1 MTTGAHAT
9 GRPDHRALGPGYKWI
24 ALSNTTLGVLMV
36 MINQSI
42 VLIALPNIFDGIGLN
57 PLGAGNTSYLLWM
70 MMGFMVVTAV
80 LVVSFGR
87 LGDMYGRVR
96 MYNLGFAVFT
106 VCSIVLSVTWMHG
119 AAAALWLIGWRI
131 AQGIGGAL
139 LFANST
145 AILTDAFPATKRGMA
160 LGINAIA
167 GIAGSFLGLI
177 IGGILGPVNWH
188 YVFLVSVPFGV
199 FGTFWAYVKLHDTG
213 VRKKAR
219 IDWWGNLTF
228 AIGLISVLIG
238 ITYGI
243 QPYKDHTMGWSNPW
257 VLTALIGGALVLC
270 VFMYIE
276 TRIADPLFNLSLFK
290 NRTFTAGNLAS
301 LLTALGRGGLQFM
314 LIIWLQGIWL
324 PQHGYSFEDTPLWAG
339 IYMIPLTVG
348 FLLSAPLSGILSDR
362 IGVRVFTVGG
372 ALVTGLSF
380 LLLLAIPVNFSYWVF
395 AVLLAVNG
403 LGSGMFASPNRAE
416 IMNSVPAD
424 QRGVGAGMTATFQNS
439 AMVLSIGIFFSLMV
453 AGLSNSLPSSMQSG
467 LVAQGVP
474 AQTAHGIAQLP
485 PLAVLFAAFLGYNPM
500 QQLLGP
506 ELHKLPADHASYLT
520 GRSFFPRLI
529 TQPFHDGLTIA
540 FWFAIAACVIAAIAS
555 LLTRRNK
562 PGEEPAE
569 HESLGSELA
578 GVTGEAGM
586 ALSEPTVPQMVPAH
600 PHAPAA
606 GRLPDTTLVPE
617 TAHAPAAAQRAMSNG
632 RSGPVIAG
640 LVHDGAGAPVPG
652 AAVTVTGPDG
662 HQLGRATTGPDGRYS
677 IAVTD
682 GDHLVIVTA
691 PGRVPQAATVLVGD
705 ASVVRDFP
713 LVPDSVRPTGV
724 LHGVVRSPRGEP
736 VAGITTTVTDEN
748 GEVVATTVTD
758 ENGAYRITGLA
769 DGGYTLVAAGHRPAT
784 VTVEVAPGVPST
796 VRVALGE

>member
-9 GRPDHRALGPGYKWI
+9 GRAEHRALGSGYKWI

-57 PLGAGNTSYLLWM
+57 PLDPGNTSYLLWM

-106 VCSIVLSVTWMHG
+106 VCSILLSVSWMHG
-119 AAAALWLIGWRI
+119 SAAALWLIGWRI
-131 AQGIGGAL
+131 VQGIGGAL

-145 AILTDAFPATKRGMA
+145 AIITDAFPATRRGMA

-167 GIAGSFLGLI
+167 AIAGSFIGLVLG
-177 IGGILGPVNWH
+177 GVLGPVNWH
-188 YVFLVSVPFGV
+188 YIFLVSVPFGV
-199 FGTFWAYVKLHDTG
+199 FGTFWAFIKLHDAG

-228 AIGLISVLIG
+228 AIGLISVLVG

-243 QPYKDHTMGWSNPW
+243 QPYKDHTMGWTNPW

-270 VFMYIE
+270 VFVFIE
-276 TRIADPLFNLSLFK
+276 TKISEPLFNLSLFR
-290 NRTFTAGNLAS
+290 NRTFMAGNLAS

-348 FLLSAPLSGILSDR
+348 FLVSAPLSGLLSDR
-362 IGVRVFTVGG
+362 VGVRAFTAGG
-372 ALVTGLSF
+372 ALVTGVSF
-380 LLLLAIPVNFSYWVF
+380 LLLLTIPVNFSYWVF
-395 AVLLAVNG
+395 AVLLVVNG
-403 LGSGMFASPNRAE
+403 IGSGMFASPNRAE
-416 IMNSVPAD
+416 IMNAVPAD
-424 QRGVGAGMTATFQNS
+424 QRGVGAGMIATFQNAAS
-439 AMVLSIGIFFSLMV
+439 VLSIGIFFSLMV
-453 AGLSNSLPSSMQSG
+453 AGLSHSLPSALQSG
-467 LVAQGVP
+467 LTAQGVP
-474 AQTAHGIAQLP
+474 DQSAQAISHLP
-485 PLAVLFAAFLGYNPM
+485 PIAVLFAAFLGYNPM
-500 QQLLGP
+500 RQLLGP
-506 ELHKLPADHASYLT
+506 ELNRLPADHASYLT
-520 GRSFFPRLI
+520 GRSFFPHLI

-540 FWFAIAACVIAAIAS
+540 FWFAIAACVVAAIAS
-555 LLTRRNK
+555 LLTQGRRRARK
-562 PGEEPAE
+562 AAE

-578 GVTGEAGM
+578 GVTGEAGV
-586 ALSEPTVPQMVPAH
+586 ALSEPTVPQMV
-600 PHAPAA
+600 
-606 GRLPDTTLVPE
+606 R
-617 TAHAPAAAQRAMSNG
+617 TAHARPAAERAVLNG
-632 RSGPVIAG
+632 RTGPVIAG
-640 LVHDGAGAPVPG
+640 FVHDGAGAPVEG

-662 HQLGRATTGPDGRYS
+662 HQLGRAATGPDGRYA
-677 IAVTD
+677 IAVTA

-691 PGRVPQAATVLVGD
+691 TGRIPQAATVLVAE

-713 LVPDSVRPTGV
+713 LVPDTVPPSGEMA
-724 LHGVVRSPRGEP
+724 GVVRSPHGFP
-736 VAGITTTVTDEN
+736 ISGITTTVTDEN

-758 ENGAYRITGLA
+758 ENGAYRITGLV
-769 DGGYTLVAAGHRPAT
+769 DGNYTLVAAGHRPVT
-784 VTVEVAPGVPST
+784 HTVEVAPGAPIT
-796 VRVALGE
+796 VRVTLGD

>member
-1 MTTGAHAT
+1 MTTGAHAP

-42 VLIALPNIFDGIGLN
+42 VLIALPNIFDGIGLD

-87 LGDMYGRVR
+87 LGDMYGRVK

-106 VCSIVLSVTWMHG
+106 ICSILLSISWMHG
-119 AAAALWLIGWRI
+119 SSAALWLIGWRI
-131 AQGIGGAL
+131 VQGVGGAL

-145 AILTDAFPATKRGMA
+145 AILTDAFPASKRGMA

-167 GIAGSFLGLI
+167 GIAGSFIGLI
-177 IGGILGPVNWH
+177 LGGILGPVNWH

-243 QPYKDHTMGWSNPW
+243 QPYKDHTMGWTNPW

-270 VFMYIE
+270 AFLYIE
-276 TRIADPLFNLSLFK
+276 TKIAEPLFNLSLFK

-362 IGVRVFTVGG
+362 LGARVFTVGG

-395 AVLLAVNG
+395 AVLLVVNG
-403 LGSGMFASPNRAE
+403 IGSGMFASPNRAD

-453 AGLSNSLPSSMQSG
+453 AGLSHSLPSSMYSG
-467 LVAQGVP
+467 LTAQGVP
-474 AQTAHGIAQLP
+474 DQTAQSISHLP
-485 PLAVLFAAFLGYNPM
+485 PIAVLFAAFLGYNPM
-500 QQLLGP
+500 KQLLGP

-520 GRSFFPRLI
+520 GRGFFPHLI
-529 TQPFHDGLTIA
+529 TEPFHDGLTIA
-540 FWFAIAACVIAAIAS
+540 FWFAIAACVVAAIAS
-555 LLTRRNK
+555 LLTKRNK
-562 PGEEPAE
+562 PGEQPAE

-578 GVTGEAGM
+578 GVTGEAGL
-586 ALSEPTVPQMVPAH
+586 ALSEPTVPQMVP
-600 PHAPAA
+600 
-606 GRLPDTTLVPE
+606 TTS
-617 TAHAPAAAQRAMSNG
+617 HAPAAAQRAMSNG
-632 RSGPVIAG
+632 RPGPVIAG
-640 LVHDGAGAPVPG
+640 LIHDGAGTPVPG

-691 PGRVPQAATVLVGD
+691 PGRVPQAATVLVGE
-705 ASVVRDFP
+705 ASIVRDFP
-713 LVPDSVRPTGV
+713 LVLDSAPPTGV
-724 LHGVVRSPRGEP
+724 LSGVVRSPHGEP
-736 VAGITTTVTDEN
+736 VGGITTTVTDES

-769 DGGYTLVAAGHRPAT
+769 DGGYTLVAAGHRPVTTT
-784 VTVEVAPGVPST
+784 VRVPSGVPST

>member
-42 VLIALPNIFDGIGLN
+42 VLIALPNIFDGIGLD

-106 VCSIVLSVTWMHG
+106 VCSILLSICWMHG
-119 AAAALWLIGWRI
+119 SAAALWLIGWRI
-131 AQGIGGAL
+131 VQGVGGAL

-167 GIAGSFLGLI
+167 GIAGSFIGLI
-177 IGGILGPVNWH
+177 LGGILGPVNWH
-188 YVFLVSVPFGV
+188 YVFLVSVPFGI
-199 FGTFWAYVKLHDTG
+199 FGTFWAYIKLHDTG
-213 VRKKAR
+213 VRKKAK

-243 QPYKDHTMGWSNPW
+243 QPYKDHTMGWTNPW

-270 VFMYIE
+270 VFLFIE
-276 TRIADPLFNLSLFK
+276 TRIAEPLFNLSLFK

-362 IGVRVFTVGG
+362 LGARVFTVGG

-395 AVLLAVNG
+395 ALLLVING
-403 LGSGMFASPNRAE
+403 IGSGMFASPNRAD

-424 QRGVGAGMTATFQNS
+424 QRGVGAGMTATFQNA

-453 AGLSNSLPSSMQSG
+453 AGLSHSLPSSMESG
-467 LVAQGVP
+467 LTAQGVP
-474 AQTAHGIAQLP
+474 AQTAHGISQLP
-485 PLAVLFAAFLGYNPM
+485 PIAVLFAAFLGYNPM

-520 GRSFFPRLI
+520 GRSFFPHLI
-529 TQPFHDGLTIA
+529 TQPFHDGLTVA
-540 FWFAIAACVIAAIAS
+540 FWFAIVACVVAAIAS
-555 LLTRRNK
+555 LLTKRNK
-562 PGEEPAE
+562 PGQEPAE

-578 GVTGEAGM
+578 GVTGEAGI
-586 ALSEPTVPQMVPAH
+586 ALSEPTVPQMVPTAG
-600 PHAPAA
+600 HAPADA
-606 GRLPDTTLVPE
+606 RPTAQDLVTT
-617 TAHAPAAAQRAMSNG
+617 HAPGAAQRAVSNG
-632 RSGPVIAG
+632 RQGPVIAG
-640 LVHDGAGAPVPG
+640 LIHDGSGAPVRG

-682 GDHLVIVTA
+682 GDHLVIATA
-691 PGRVPQAATVLVGD
+691 PGRVPQAATVIVGE

-713 LVPDSVRPTGV
+713 LVPDSVAPTGA
-724 LHGVVRSPRGEP
+724 LHGVVRSPHGEP

-769 DGGYTLVAAGHRPAT
+769 DGGYTLVAAGHRPVTAT
-784 VTVEVAPGVPST
+784 VQVTPGVPSD
-796 VRVALGE
+796 VRVALGD

>member
-9 GRPDHRALGPGYKWI
+9 GRPEHRALGPGYKWI

-57 PLGAGNTSYLLWM
+57 PLDAGNTSYLLWM

-106 VCSIVLSVTWMHG
+106 VCSILLSVSWMHG
-119 AAAALWLIGWRI
+119 SSAALWLIGWRI
-131 AQGIGGAL
+131 VQGIGGAL

-145 AILTDAFPATKRGMA
+145 AIITDAFPATKRGMA

-167 GIAGSFLGLI
+167 AIAGSFIGLI
-177 IGGILGPVNWH
+177 LGGVLGPVNWH
-188 YVFLVSVPFGV
+188 YVFLVSVPVGV
-199 FGTFWAYVKLHDTG
+199 FGTFWAYIKLHDTG

-228 AIGLISVLIG
+228 AIGLVSVLVG

-243 QPYKDHTMGWSNPW
+243 QPYKDHTMGWTNPW

-270 VFMYIE
+270 VFLYVE
-276 TRIADPLFNLSLFK
+276 TKIAEPLFNLSLFR

-348 FLLSAPLSGILSDR
+348 FLVSAPLSGLLSDR
-362 IGVRVFTVGG
+362 IGVRLFTVGG
-372 ALVTGLSF
+372 ALITALSF
-380 LLLLAIPVNFSYWVF
+380 LLLLMIPVNFSYWVF
-395 AVLLAVNG
+395 AVLLVVNG
-403 LGSGMFASPNRAE
+403 IGSGMFASPNRAE

-424 QRGVGAGMTATFQNS
+424 QRGVGAGMTATFQNA

-453 AGLSNSLPSSMQSG
+453 AGLSHSLPSALQSG
-467 LVAQGVP
+467 LTAQGVP
-474 AQTAHGIAQLP
+474 DQAAQSISHLP
-485 PLAVLFAAFLGYNPM
+485 PIAVLFAAFLGYNPM
-500 QQLLGP
+500 RQLLGP
-506 ELHKLPADHASYLT
+506 ELHRLPAEQASYLT
-520 GRSFFPRLI
+520 GRGFFPHLI

-540 FWFAIAACVIAAIAS
+540 FWFAIAACVVAAIAS
-555 LLTRRNK
+555 LLTVRKKSGRQA
-562 PGEEPAE
+562 AE

-578 GVTGEAGM
+578 GATGEAGM
-586 ALSEPTVPQMVPAH
+586 GLSEPTVPHMTPV
-600 PHAPAA
+600 
-606 GRLPDTTLVPE
+606 TV
-617 TAHAPAAAQRAMSNG
+617 HAPAAARRAASNG

-640 LVHDGAGAPVPG
+640 FIHDGTGAAVPG

-662 HQLGRATTGPDGRYS
+662 HQLGRATTGPDGRYA
-677 IAVTD
+677 IAVTG
-682 GDHLVIVTA
+682 GDHLIIVTA
-691 PGRVPQAATVLVGD
+691 PGRIPQAATVLVGD

-713 LVPDSVRPTGV
+713 LVPDTVPATGEMY
-724 LHGVVRSPRGEP
+724 GVVRSPQGIP
-736 VAGITTTVTDEN
+736 VGGITTTVTDEN

-758 ENGAYRITGLA
+758 QRGAYRITGLV
-769 DGGYTLVAAGHRPAT
+769 DGTYTLVAAGHRP
-784 VTVEVAPGVPST
+784 VTLAVQVPPGPSLI
-796 VRVALGE
+796 VRVSLGD